1 METINDDVWNS
12 RHGIIIQH
20 FLNFFKFFT
29 TTHGKNLLIYILSI
43 IILLF
48 FYIVKIDEEYPN
60 SSRVLGVTI
69 VMSILWAFQCLPLAI
84 TALLPVILFPLFGVE
99 SGSKVASAYFNDISI
114 IFLGGFVMALSME
127 RWNLHKR
134 IALFVMVKTG
144 KNLGFLLFG
153 FMSIG
158 YFMSMWASNTAT
170 ALILIPNGI
179 AIIEGLESTTK
190 KENVKPFSVGLFLGI
205 AFSCNIGGITTTV
218 GTPPNLIFFQQYQ
231 KFFPK
236 NEVPTFFQ
244 WIIFGFGLSL
254 IFQIILFLL
263 IYVFYVLRTYYYIK
277 KSQKEEYQ
285 NLSPDLEETSSIQ
298 EKKALIDITPLKE
311 ELRNLGGVKFEE
323 YVILISF
330 LILIILWITRTGIE
344 KIPGWGRLFPV
355 GFPTDGTPAVLMA
368 FLLFVIPA
376 KNTPVLD
383 YPNEKVHCIM
393 DWQTMKNFPW
403 DIILLFGGGFALAD
417 GFIVSGLSEFIAHK
431 MILLKSIP
439 MILLIA
445 LVCFTVVAVT
455 SVTSNIA
462 TTQIFLPIL
471 ASLSTAVGIHPLNL
485 MIPATI
491 SASFAFLLPVSTA
504 PNMIAFTTKRI
515 PIRLRII
522 DMAILGFFLSI
533 IGCFLVTVYSF
544 IFVPLIFDVTLKQ

>member
-1 METINDDVWNS
+1 
-12 RHGIIIQH
+12 
-20 FLNFFKFFT
+20 
-29 TTHGKNLLIYILSI
+29 
-43 IILLF
+43 
-48 FYIVKIDEEYPN
+48 
-60 SSRVLGVTI
+60 
-69 VMSILWAFQCLPLAI
+69 
-84 TALLPVILFPLFGVE
+84 
-99 SGSKVASAYFNDISI
+99 
-114 IFLGGFVMALSME
+114 MALSME

-190 KENVKPFSVGLFLGI
+190 KENVQPFSIGLFLGI

-231 KFFPK
+231 KFFPD
-236 NEVPTFFQ
+236 NPIPTFFQ
-244 WIIFGFGLSL
+244 WLIYGFGLSFV
-254 IFQIILFLL
+254 FQIILFIL
-263 IYVFYVLRTYYYIK
+263 IYVFYVLRTYYYIR
-277 KSQKEEYQ
+277 KSQREENENLIQ
-285 NLSPDLEETSSIQ
+285 NGDSENVPSTN
-298 EKKALIDITPLKE
+298 LIDISPLEE
-311 ELRNLGGVKFEE
+311 ELKNLGMMKFEE
-323 YVILISF
+323 YVIAISF
-330 LILIILWITRTGIE
+330 LILIILWTTRSGIA
-344 KIPGWGRLFPV
+344 KIPGWAHLFPI

-368 FLLFVIPA
+368 FILFIIPA
-376 KNTPVLD
+376 RNSPVDLSTGEID
-383 YPNEKVHCIM
+383 NQVHCVM

-431 MILLKSIP
+431 MILLKTVPI
-439 MILLIA
+439 ILLIG
-445 LVCFTVVAVT
+445 LVCFTVISVT

-471 ASLSTAVGIHPLNL
+471 SSLSTAVNIHPLYL

-504 PNMIAFTTKRI
+504 PNMIAFTTKR
-515 PIRLRII
+515 
-522 DMAILGFFLSI
+522 
-533 IGCFLVTVYSF
+533 
-544 IFVPLIFDVTLKQ
+544 